1 MSTARFSLLG
11 ETNSL
16 FLVTG
21 NPSLRLRKCSGNS
34 ALDSPAA
41 SRMGALPCIFRG
53 YQGIAP
59 ETSSPPTPPTA
70 IESAVAETFPIHLKM
85 VPEIA
90 VIPRG
95 FGVAAF

>member
-53 YQGIAP
+53 YQGNGSRDEFAP
-59 ETSSPPTPPTA
+59 DSP
-70 IESAVAETFPIHLKM
+70 H
-85 VPEIA
+85 
-90 VIPRG
+90 RH
-95 FGVAAF
+95 